1 MSKYE
6 LVFRRTK
13 GSPVTSD
20 EIDNN
25 FKKIQ
30 DGHTVNR
37 LDIDKHEDRLN
48 DIDGINFDHKNRI
61 LVLETSTSDQEERLV
76 VVEASTSDQ
85 EERLVVVETST
96 VDQESRLIAVEDKIL
111 EDGFATQSYV
121 DDAVANKDNTDEITE
136 GTTNLYYTDDR
147 VQTFLT
153 DNSYA
158 VETWVT
164 EQISVLTGVS
174 QETIDDLNNL
184 QSLLSDTDGLS
195 EGTTNLYYTNA
206 RVADYLTANSYAQE
220 DWVTNQITTLTGT
233 VTELTT
239 TDGITEGTNNL
250 YYTDDRVRAAISVD
264 GNLSYDPESGVISYT
279 DPTTIEWTAVENKPT
294 TVSGYGITDAYTKSE
309 TDAAITARV
318 TEIADGEINLTGY
331 ATETYA
337 DATIDSKTTDD
348 LTEGSTNLYY
358 TDARVISVLGA
369 NNIPNEDWVI
379 STVTS
384 SLSGDLFAP
393 VALSGDYSDLLN
405 VPVNLSDFNNDN
417 NYISLVNLSV
427 AGDMTYDNTTGVI
440 SFTQDKSYTSLTGA
454 PTNVSHFNNDS
465 NYLVD
470 SDIRNEFTDITNR
483 LDTLETPVYTVFDI
497 FRNMY
502 DNTPYTISD
511 DMIEFRIRAID
522 NIRFIFLGS
531 GQPDPTWDTMV
542 TAIYDNNVVE
552 FDNAYNSINP
562 IDKTDIQLP
571 YLMMINSDVLCIN
584 EAFNKNYDTM
594 TREELLNPTLK
605 ANWQQRNQQMFVDA
619 ATFNNSLPTDD
630 TIKNILLNNSYADFT
645 RDTVVTGWN
654 PS

>member
-1 MSKYE
+1 MSKQYE
-6 LVFRRTK
+6 LTFRRTK

-37 LDIDKHEDRLN
+37 LDIDKHEDKLN

-76 VVEASTSDQ
+76 VVEN
-85 EERLVVVETST
+85 
-96 VDQESRLIAVEDKIL
+96 KIL

-121 DDAVANKDNTDEITE
+121 DDAVSQKDNTDEITE

-195 EGTTNLYYTNA
+195 EGTTNLYYTDARTDARVNLQTGANLDLSNKTTTDLVEGTNLYYTDA
-206 RVADYLTANSYAQE
+206 RVADYLTANNYAQE

-239 TDGITEGTNNL
+239 TDGITEGTTNL
-250 YYTDDRVRAAISVD
+250 YYTDDRVRAAISVE

-294 TVSGYGITDAYTKSE
+294 TVSGFGITDAYTKSE

-358 TDARVISVLGA
+358 TEQRVADFLTD
-369 NNIPNEDWVI
+369 NNYATKLFVTT
-379 STVTS
+379 TVNNTIFQS
-384 SLSGDLFAP
+384 SFAP
-393 VALSGDYSDLLN
+393 VATSGSYTDLTDTPS
-405 VPVNLSDFNNDN
+405 VVSAFTNDS
-417 NYISLVNLSV
+417 NYITLNSLSV
-427 AGDMTYDNTTGVI
+427 NGDLSYDNTTGTI
-440 SFTQDKSYTSLTGA
+440 SYSQ
-454 PTNVSHFNNDS
+454 PTNISVFTNDS

-470 SDIRNEFTDITNR
+470 DDIRQEFTDITNR
-483 LDTLETPVYTVFDI
+483 LDVLEEYTILDVYKNMYKNTTVDVQYLEFSIRLVDTFRMNWLASGQSDPAWDNLVDDIYNNDAASIEQAFAAMPVLDQTVFLL
-497 FRNMY
+497 
-502 DNTPYTISD
+502 PLLYTINSGVTLVNQ
-511 DMIEFRIRAID
+511 A
-522 NIRFIFLGS
+522 LG
-531 GQPDPTWDTMV
+531 TT
-542 TAIYDNNVVE
+542 
-552 FDNAYNSINP
+552 
-562 IDKTDIQLP
+562 
-571 YLMMINSDVLCIN
+571 
-584 EAFNKNYDTM
+584 YDTV
-594 TREELLNPTLK
+594 TLDELNNSFPQ
-605 ANWQQRNQQMFVDA
+605 WQQRNSGYEA
-619 ATFNNSLPTDD
+619 SATALDNQLVQADMTF
-630 TIKNILLNNSYADFT
+630 IKNILKNNSYADFT